1 MPSILKAGSLF
12 GEQRASRRKASVT
25 SVTSVTSEGGVSF
38 TLTGAGGGPSGADTN
53 PSATSELGGSRA
65 RGEWL
70 AVLMGCVGLL

>member
-12 GEQRASRRKASVT
+12 AEQRVSRRKA
-25 SVTSVTSEGGVSF
+25 SVTSEGGVSF

-70 AVLMGCVGLL
+70 ALLMGCVGLL